1 MPVFCKNCKY
11 REEVHLMHGSIIE
24 HEECGKTV
32 TVTAPET
39 FYSRQQKKQLS
50 VGRISMRRDRRTSED
65 PQVPFQNNRVEVLTE
80 LRRQHGQI

>member
-11 REEVHLMHGSIIE
+11 RNEVHTMHGSIIE

-50 VGRISMRRDRRTSED
+50 VGLKIQLNHDG
-65 PQVPFQNNRVEVLTE
+65 NC
-80 LRRQHGQI
+80 QHYKPMFWFWRWWTNLV